1 VKRPRAVAVTV
12 TAFAIGVLVDLV
24 VGEIH
29 YFPGYAAT
37 IGLAGCVVIVL
48 VSKWLGKAL
57 IQRPE
62 GYYPDDVPADEQE
75 DLRG

>member
-1 VKRPRAVAVTV
+1 VKRPRALAVTV
-12 TAFAIGVLVDLV
+12 TAFAIGMLVDLV
-24 VGEIH
+24 IGEIH
-29 YFPGYAAT
+29 YYPGYAAS
-37 IGLAGCVVIVL
+37 IGLVGCVVIVI

-62 GYYPDDVPADEQE
+62 DHYPLDVPADEEE